1 MNGNEHYIFILK
13 HQFQNFLRSIT
24 IRYTHQTGK
33 TSDTMI
39 GMHHIIPRSKLV
51 QFF

>member
-1 MNGNEHYIFILK
+1 MNGDEHYIFILK
-13 HQFQNFLRSIT
+13 HQFQNLLRSIA

-33 TSDTMI
+33 TPDTMI
-39 GMHHIIPRSKLV
+39 GMYHIIPRSKLV